1 LPEAKNLQNTDST
14 KNNDK
19 PDKGAAEHTPLMK
32 QYFAA
37 KAQHPDLL
45 LFFRMGDFYELFY
58 DDARKAARLLDITLT
73 QRGSSAGAPIP
84 MAGVPVHAYEGYLA
98 RLVALGESVAIC
110 EQIGD
115 PALAKGLVERKV
127 VRIVTPGT
135 VTDEALLDERRD
147 TLLMALARS
156 KAGYGLAWA
165 DLAGGRFLVNE
176 VDGEDALEAELA
188 RLEPAELLVP
198 DEEGWPAFLATRHG
212 LRRRAPWLFD
222 ADSGRRQLLQFF
234 GMHDLSGFGIEDRP
248 RAIAAAGAL
257 LGYVEETQKQRLPHL
272 TAIAVEIATEAIA
285 MNAATRRHLELDT
298 RVDGDTR
305 NTLLGVLDGTVT
317 PMGGRLLRRWLHRPL
332 RLREVLQQR
341 HHAVATLIE
350 SGADVE
356 LRERFR
362 ALGDVERI
370 LTRVALRSARPR
382 DLSTLRDGLAL
393 LPQIATLLAPL
404 DSPRLQ
410 ALAAELGEH
419 GAIAHLLAS
428 AVAEQPPLKL
438 SDGGV
443 IAADHD
449 AELDELRRLSTHA
462 DQFLIDLEQRE
473 REASGIA
480 TLKVGYNRVHG
491 YYIEISKGQADKAP
505 VHYTRRQTL
514 TNAER
519 YITEE
524 LKAFED
530 KVLSARERA
539 LSREKLLYEQL
550 LDALGGHLEPLKRA
564 AAALSELDVLADFAE
579 RAQAL
584 DWARP
589 ELAAAPGLCI
599 ERGRHPVVEAVREEP
614 FEPNDLDLRPDRRML
629 VITGPNMG
637 GKSTYMRQNALIV
650 LLAHIGSFVPAARAV
665 IGPIDRILTRI
676 GAGDDLARGQ
686 STFMVE
692 MAETSYI
699 LHHASAQSLV
709 LMDEIGRGTST
720 YDGLALA
727 DAVARHL
734 AHVNR
739 CYTLFATHYFE
750 LTALADETVEGGPSG
765 IANVHLDAI
774 EHRDHAGS
782 ETLVF
787 MHAVKDGPA
796 NRSFGLQ
803 VAALAGLP
811 RETVAQA
818 RRRLAEL
825 EQRGGESQA
834 SQMAPQSLDAP
845 RQFGLFP
852 PPSAAA
858 QEALA
863 ALDPDELTPKQ
874 ALEAL
879 YRLKSLL

>member
-1 LPEAKNLQNTDST
+1 MQKISKSGT
-14 KNNDK
+14 KK
-19 PDKGAAEHTPLMK
+19 SHEEHTPLMK
-32 QYFAA
+32 QFFAA
-37 KAQHPDLL
+37 KSDYPDLL

-73 QRGSSAGAPIP
+73 QRGSSGGAPIP
-84 MAGVPVHAYEGYLA
+84 MAGVPVHSFEGYLA

-127 VRIVTPGT
+127 VRVVTPGT

-147 TLLMALARS
+147 TLLMALSRG

-176 VDGEDALEAELA
+176 VDSDDALEAELA

-198 DEEGWPAFLATRHG
+198 DEDNWPEFLHQRSG
-212 LRRRAPWLFD
+212 VRRRAPWLFD
-222 ADSGRRQLLQFF
+222 ADSGRRQLLAFF
-234 GMHDLSGFGIEDRP
+234 KLHDLSGFGIDDKP
-248 RAIAAAGAL
+248 RATAAAGAL

-272 TAIAVEIATEAIA
+272 TSIAMENAGEAIA

-305 NTLLGVLDGTVT
+305 NTLLGVLDSTVS

-341 HHAVATLIE
+341 HHAVATLIDR
-350 SGADVE
+350 GADAD
-356 LRERFR
+356 LRESFR
-362 ALGDVERI
+362 ALGDIERI
-370 LTRVALRSARPR
+370 LTRMALRSARPR
-382 DLSTLRDGLAL
+382 DFSTLRDGLAL
-393 LPQIATLLAPL
+393 LPAITAQLQPL

-410 ALAAELGEH
+410 QLYAELGSHDES
-419 GAIAHLLAS
+419 AQLLAR

-443 IAADHD
+443 IAEGFD
-449 AELDELRRLSTHA
+449 AELDELRRLSTNA
-462 DQFLIDLEQRE
+462 DQFLIDLEARE
-473 REASGIA
+473 REASGIP

-524 LKAFED
+524 LKNFED
-530 KVLSARERA
+530 KVLSARERS
-539 LSREKLLYEQL
+539 LSREKLLYEGL
-550 LDALGGHLEPLKRA
+550 LDSIATHLDPLKRC
-564 AAALSELDVLADFAE
+564 AAALSELDVLAGFAE

-589 ELAAAPGLCI
+589 ELQEEPCLRI
-599 ERGRHPVVEAVREEP
+599 ERGRHPVVEAVRDTP
-614 FEPNDLDLRPDRRML
+614 FEPNDLDLHPDRRML

-650 LLAHIGSFVPAARAV
+650 LLAHIGSFVPASRAL

-676 GAGDDLARGQ
+676 GAGDDLAKGQ

-699 LHHASAQSLV
+699 LHHATAHSLV

-734 AHVNR
+734 AYQNR

-750 LTALADETVEGGPSG
+750 LTALADESHEGGPSG
-765 IANVHLDAI
+765 IANVHLDAV
-774 EHRDHAGS
+774 EHGEA
-782 ETLVF
+782 LVF

-811 RETVAQA
+811 KATVAQA

-825 EQRGGESQA
+825 EQRGADTQSA
-834 SQMAPQSLDAP
+834 AMAPQALDAP
-845 RQFGLFP
+845 QQFGLFAAP
-852 PPSAAA
+852 SSAALD
-858 QEALA
+858 ALQA
-863 ALDPDELTPKQ
+863 MDPDELTPKQ

-879 YRLKSLL
+879 YRMKSLL

>member
-1 LPEAKNLQNTDST
+1 MSGSEAPT
-14 KNNDK
+14 
-19 PDKGAAEHTPLMK
+19 HTPLMK
-32 QYFAA
+32 QFFAA
-37 KAQHPDLL
+37 KAEYPDLL
-45 LFFRMGDFYELFY
+45 LLFRMGDFYELFY

-73 QRGSSAGAPIP
+73 QRGSSGGAPIP

-135 VTDEALLDERRD
+135 VTDEALLNERRD
-147 TLLMALARS
+147 TLLMAVSRG
-156 KAGYGLAWA
+156 KTGYGLAWA

-176 VDGEDALEAELA
+176 VENADALEAELS
-188 RLEPAELLVP
+188 RLEPAELLIP
-198 DEEGWPAFLATRHG
+198 DEEGLPPFLQTRTG
-212 LRRRAPWLFD
+212 MRRRAPWLFD
-222 ADSGRRQLLQFF
+222 ADSGRRQLLKFF
-234 GMHDLSGFGIEDRP
+234 GLHDLTGFGIDDKP
-248 RAIAAAGAL
+248 LATAAAGAL

-272 TAIAVEIATEAIA
+272 TAIAVESSGEAIA

-305 NTLLGVLDGTVT
+305 NTLLGVLDSTIS

-332 RLREVLQQR
+332 RDRRVLGER
-341 HHAVATLIE
+341 HQAVATLIE
-350 SGADVE
+350 SRADDS

-393 LPQIATLLAPL
+393 LPDIRAAIGPL
-404 DSPRLQ
+404 DSPRLD

-419 GAIAHLLAS
+419 AATAALLAR
-428 AVAEQPPLKL
+428 AVAEQPPMKL

-443 IAADHD
+443 IATGFDE
-449 AELDELRRLSTHA
+449 ELDELRRLSTHA
-462 DQFLIDLEQRE
+462 DQFLIDLEIRE
-473 REASGIA
+473 RESSGIP

-491 YYIEISKGQADKAP
+491 YYIEISKGQAGKAP

-514 TNAER
+514 TGAER

-524 LKAFED
+524 LKSFED
-530 KVLSARERA
+530 KVLSARERS
-539 LSREKLLYEQL
+539 LSREKLLYEGL
-550 LDALGGHLEPLKRA
+550 LDALNQDLEPLKRC
-564 AAALSELDVLADFAE
+564 AAALSELDVLAGFAE

-584 DWARP
+584 DWSQP
-589 ELAAAPGLCI
+589 ELRDAPGLHI

-614 FEPNDLDLRPDRRML
+614 FEPNDLVFGEDRRML

-692 MAETSYI
+692 MSETSYI
-699 LHHASAQSLV
+699 LHHATPQSLV

-734 AHVNR
+734 AATNR

-750 LTALADETVEGGPSG
+750 LTALAEPGSG
-765 IANVHLDAI
+765 IANVHLDAV
-774 EHRDHAGS
+774 EHHDKERGD
-782 ETLVF
+782 TLVF

-796 NRSFGLQ
+796 DRSFGLQ

-811 RETVAQA
+811 KTTVQQA

-825 EQRGGESQA
+825 EQRGGESHA
-834 SQMAPQSLDAP
+834 FQMAPQALDAP
-845 RQFGLFP
+845 QQFGLFAAA
-852 PPSAAA
+852 PSAA

-879 YRLKSLL
+879 YRLKSLS

>member
-1 LPEAKNLQNTDST
+1 MSKSA
-14 KNNDK
+14 DK
-19 PDKGAAEHTPLMK
+19 PAAPEHTPLMK

-37 KAQHPDLL
+37 KAEYPDLL

-73 QRGSSAGAPIP
+73 QRGSSGGAPIP

-115 PALAKGLVERKV
+115 PAASKGLVERKV

-147 TLLMALARS
+147 TLLMAVARGRS
-156 KAGYGLAWA
+156 GYGLAWA
-165 DLAGGRFLVNE
+165 DLAAGRFLVSE
-176 VDGEDALEAELA
+176 VENADQLEAELA

-198 DEEGWPAFLATRHG
+198 DEEGWPRLSAGA
-212 LRRRAPWLFD
+212 LRRRPPWLFD
-222 ADSGRRQLLQFF
+222 PDSGRRQLLRFF
-234 GMHDLSGFGIEDRP
+234 GLHDLTGFGIDDRP
-248 RAIAAAGAL
+248 LAIAAAGAL
-257 LGYVEETQKQRLPHL
+257 LGYVEETQKQQLPHL
-272 TAIAVEIATEAIA
+272 TSIALEASGEAIA

-298 RVDGDTR
+298 RVDGQTR
-305 NTLLGVLDGTVT
+305 HTLLGVLDSTIT

-332 RLREVLQQR
+332 RDRGVLGAR

-350 SGADVE
+350 QRADVD
-356 LRERFR
+356 LRDGFR
-362 ALGDVERI
+362 GLGDVERI

-382 DLSTLRDGLAL
+382 DLSTLRDALAM
-393 LPQIATLLAPL
+393 LPGIRQALAPL
-404 DSPRLQ
+404 DSPRLH
-410 ALAAELGEH
+410 ALSAELGQHDE
-419 GAIAHLLAS
+419 IAHLLAS
-428 AVAEQPPLKL
+428 AVAPQPPLKL
-438 SDGGV
+438 ADGGV
-443 IAADHD
+443 IAEGYD
-449 AELDELRRLSTHA
+449 AELDELRRLSTNA
-462 DQFLIDLEQRE
+462 DQFLVDLEARE
-473 REASGIA
+473 RAATGIP

-491 YYIEISKGQADKAP
+491 YYIEISKGQSDKAP

-514 TNAER
+514 TGAER

-539 LSREKLLYEQL
+539 LSREKFLYEAL
-550 LDALGGHLEPLKRA
+550 LDTLNTALEPLKRC
-564 AAALSELDVLADFAE
+564 AAALSELDVLAAFAE

-589 ELAAAPGLCI
+589 ELTDSPCLCI

-614 FEPNDLDLRPDRRML
+614 FEPNDLELYGDRDGQARRML

-650 LLAHIGSFVPAARAV
+650 LLAHIGSFVPASRAV

-699 LHHASAQSLV
+699 LHHATEQSLV

-734 AHVNR
+734 ATVNR
-739 CYTLFATHYFE
+739 CWTLFATHYFE
-750 LTALADETVEGGPSG
+750 LTSLATPESG
-765 IANVHLDAI
+765 IANVHLDAV
-774 EHRDHAGS
+774 EHGDS
-782 ETLVF
+782 LVF
-787 MHAVKDGPA
+787 MHAVREGAAD
-796 NRSFGLQ
+796 RSFGLQ

-811 RETVAQA
+811 KATLAQA

-825 EQRGGESQA
+825 EQRGRESHA
-834 SQMAPQSLDAP
+834 AEVAPQALDAP
-845 RQFGLFP
+845 QQIGLFAAA
-852 PPSAAA
+852 PSAA

>member
-1 LPEAKNLQNTDST
+1 MSVEQ
-14 KNNDK
+14 
-19 PDKGAAEHTPLMK
+19 HTPLMR
-32 QYFAA
+32 QFFAA
-37 KAQHPDLL
+37 KAEHPDVL

-73 QRGSSAGAPIP
+73 QRGASAGQPIP

-135 VTDEALLDERRD
+135 VTDEALLSERRD
-147 TLLMALARS
+147 TLLLALSRG
-156 KAGYGLAWA
+156 KHGYGLAWA

-176 VDGEDALEAELA
+176 VDGDDALEAELA
-188 RLEPAELLVP
+188 RLEPAEVLVP
-198 DEEGWPAFLATRHG
+198 DEGGWPDCVGARNG

-222 ADSGRRQLLQFF
+222 ADSARRQLLAFF
-234 GMHDLSGFGIEDRP
+234 GLHDLSGFGLEEKP

-272 TAIAVEIATEAIA
+272 TAISIEASDGAIA

-298 RVDGDTR
+298 RVDGDTKT
-305 NTLLGVLDGTVT
+305 TLLGVLDSTVT

-332 RLREVLQQR
+332 RDRRTVGERQ
-341 HHAVATLIE
+341 HAVATL
-350 SGADVE
+350 ADQRVE
-356 LRERFR
+356 APLREAFR
-362 ALGDVERI
+362 ALGDLERI
-370 LTRVALRSARPR
+370 LSRVALRSARPR
-382 DLSTLRDGLAL
+382 DLSTLRDGLGMLPDVRAL
-393 LPQIATLLAPL
+393 LHRL

-410 ALAAELGEH
+410 ALARELGQHDEH
-419 GAIAHLLAS
+419 ADLLRRAI
-428 AVAEQPPLKL
+428 VRQPPVLARV
-438 SDGGV
+438 GGV
-443 IAADHD
+443 IADGFD
-449 AELDELRRLSTHA
+449 AELDELRTLSTHA
-462 DQFLIDLEQRE
+462 DQFLVDLEARE
-473 REASGIA
+473 RAATGIA
-480 TLKVGYNRVHG
+480 SLKVGYNRVHG
-491 YYIEISKGQADKAP
+491 YFIEISKGQADKAP
-505 VHYTRRQTL
+505 VHYARRQTL
-514 TNAER
+514 TGAER

-530 KVLSARERA
+530 KVLSARERSLA
-539 LSREKLLYEQL
+539 REKLLYDGL
-550 LDALGGHLEPLKRA
+550 LDALNARLEPLKRC
-564 AAALSELDVLADFAE
+564 AAALSELDVLACFAE

-584 DWARP
+584 DWSRP
-589 ELAAAPGLCI
+589 ELTDAPGLCI
-599 ERGRHPVVEAVREEP
+599 ERGRHPVVEAVRDEP
-614 FEPNDLDLRPDRRML
+614 FEPNDLVLGDTPELGQRRML

-699 LHHASAQSLV
+699 LHHATSESLV

-727 DAVARHL
+727 DACARHL
-734 AHVNR
+734 AATNR
-739 CYTLFATHYFE
+739 SYTLFATHYFE
-750 LTALADETVEGGPSG
+750 LTALAGPGSG
-765 IANVHLDAI
+765 IANVHLDAV
-774 EHRDHAGS
+774 EHGDA
-782 ETLVF
+782 LVF

-796 NRSFGLQ
+796 DRSFGLQ

-811 RETVAQA
+811 KAVVRQA
-818 RRRLAEL
+818 RGRLAEL
-825 EQRGGESQA
+825 EQQGRDAPSVPMTAQA
-834 SQMAPQSLDAP
+834 LDAP
-845 RQFGLFP
+845 QQFGLFSP
-852 PPSAAA
+852 SSAAL
-858 QEALA
+858 EALA
-863 ALDPDELTPKQ
+863 ALEPDELTPKQ

-879 YRLKSLL
+879 YRLKALA

>member
-1 LPEAKNLQNTDST
+1 
-14 KNNDK
+14 
-19 PDKGAAEHTPLMK
+19 MK
-32 QYFAA
+32 QFFAA
-37 KAQHPDLL
+37 KAEYPDLL
-45 LFFRMGDFYELFY
+45 LLFRMGDFYELFY

-73 QRGSSAGAPIP
+73 QRGSSGGAPIP

-135 VTDEALLDERRD
+135 VTDEALLNERRD
-147 TLLMALARS
+147 TLLMAVSRG
-156 KAGYGLAWA
+156 KTGYGLAWA

-176 VDGEDALEAELA
+176 VENADALEAELS

-198 DEEGWPAFLATRHG
+198 DEEGLPPFLSERTG
-212 LRRRAPWLFD
+212 MRRRAPWLFD
-222 ADSGRRQLLQFF
+222 ADSGRRQLLKFF
-234 GMHDLSGFGIEDRP
+234 GLHDLTGFGIDDKP
-248 RAIAAAGAL
+248 LATAAAAAL

-272 TAIAVEIATEAIA
+272 TAIAVESSGEAIA

-305 NTLLGVLDGTVT
+305 NTLLGVLDSTIS

-332 RLREVLQQR
+332 RNRQVLGER
-341 HHAVATLIE
+341 HQAVATLIE
-350 SGADVE
+350 SRADDS

-382 DLSTLRDGLAL
+382 DMSTLRDGLAL
-393 LPQIATLLAPL
+393 LPDIRAAIGPL
-404 DSPRLQ
+404 DSPRLN

-419 GAIAHLLAS
+419 AATAALLAE
-428 AVAEQPPLKL
+428 AVAEQPPMKL

-443 IAADHD
+443 IATGYDG
-449 AELDELRRLSTHA
+449 ELDELRRLSTHA
-462 DQFLIDLEQRE
+462 DQFLIDLEIRE
-473 REASGIA
+473 RESSGIP

-491 YYIEISKGQADKAP
+491 YYIEISKGQAGKAP

-514 TNAER
+514 TGAER

-524 LKAFED
+524 LKSFED
-530 KVLSARERA
+530 KVLSARERS
-539 LSREKLLYEQL
+539 LSREKLLYEGL
-550 LDALGGHLEPLKRA
+550 LDALNQDLEPLKRC
-564 AAALSELDVLADFAE
+564 AAALSELDVLAGFAE

-584 DWARP
+584 DWSQP
-589 ELAAAPGLCI
+589 ELRDAPGLHI

-614 FEPNDLDLRPDRRML
+614 FEPNDLVFSEDRRML

-650 LLAHIGSFVPAARAV
+650 LLAHIGSFVPATRAA

-692 MAETSYI
+692 MSETSYI
-699 LHHASAQSLV
+699 LHHATPQSLV

-734 AHVNR
+734 AAANR

-750 LTALADETVEGGPSG
+750 LTALAELGSG
-765 IANVHLDAI
+765 IANVHLDAV
-774 EHRDHAGS
+774 EHHDKIRGD
-782 ETLVF
+782 TLVF

-796 NRSFGLQ
+796 DRSFGLQ

-811 RETVAQA
+811 KATVQQA

-825 EQRGGESQA
+825 EQRGRESHAADVSPQA
-834 SQMAPQSLDAP
+834 LDATQ
-845 RQFGLFP
+845 QFGLFAP
-852 PPSAAA
+852 APSAA
-858 QEALA
+858 QQALA